1 MAKTEYATVTGDK
14 LKTYCPLTRTMQI
27 WDDTSGDF
35 IDFNAS
41 TYTWG
46 AATDQGSASD
56 RMKFVVDTQ
65 AGTTLDN

>member
-1 MAKTEYATVTGDK
+1 
-14 LKTYCPLTRTMQI
+14 MQI